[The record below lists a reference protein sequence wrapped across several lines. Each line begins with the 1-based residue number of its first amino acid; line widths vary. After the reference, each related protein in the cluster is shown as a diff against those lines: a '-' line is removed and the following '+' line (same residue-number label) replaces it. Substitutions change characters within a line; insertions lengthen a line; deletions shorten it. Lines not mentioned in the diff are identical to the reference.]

1 MARASRGWQQQPE
14 PPLAVVR
21 GKKEDQLSRV
31 QIFALVVACLLTL
44 AIFQLIRS
52 RKLKEQYSLLWFLTV
67 AVLFVLALWER
78 PLAKA
83 SEMVGIVTP
92 ANFLFIMA
100 LLFLFVMA
108 LHFSLLVSRLTDQS
122 KMLAQRLA
130 LMERD
135 LRQAAASPEKTGT
148 GGDAPDEQA

>member
-1 MARASRGWQQQPE
+1 MTCCNSRFFQDAPPE
-14 PPLAVVR
+14 NAVPVR
-21 GKKEDQLSRV
+21 KEQQLSRV
-31 QIFALVVACLLTL
+31 QIFALAVACLLTL

-67 AVLFVLALWER
+67 AVLFILALWER
-78 PLAKA
+78 PLEKV
-83 SEMVGIVTP
+83 SETIGIVTP
-92 ANFLFIMA
+92 ANTLFILA

-130 LMERD
+130 LLERD
-135 LRQAAASPEKTGT
+135 LRKQGEAGAETAA
-148 GGDAPDEQA
+148 GDEAADEPG

>member
-1 MARASRGWQQQPE
+1 MAQASGGLQQQPE
-14 PPLAVVR
+14 APPAIYR
-21 GKKEDQLSRV
+21 AMKEDQLSRV

-135 LRQAAASPEKTGT
+135 LRQATAAGKNTETGDGT
-148 GGDAPDEQA
+148 PDEQA